1 MNSGEQGAE
10 GGAEKD
16 VEYYYRP
23 GGRRNDG
30 LKAADIVH
38 VLRERIAYLSG
49 GRDKRGGP
57 ILTFPSHTHP
67 ERLKYD
73 DLRRLMT
80 YLASVPSDEVRDRG
94 FTMIL
99 DMRGTKWE
107 TVKPILKAL
116 QECFPGNINMA
127 FIIKP
132 EKFWEKQRTSL
143 GSSKYNFETNMISLD
158 SLNRAIEPCQLTRE
172 FDGTLEYDHEQWIQ
186 LRLMLEEFIWKALD
200 LLDKLDELGEILTNP
215 ELPDDLNGAQMVLEE
230 HNHLKKRVTMAPVE
244 QLAMEGHQILQRITG
259 EYSGSSGRKYVIS
272 GNADFQSA
280 VPQISQLLDNL
291 QSTKQHLNQ
300 LWTVK
305 KMRLEQCLQ
314 LRIFEEDVE
323 KMFEWISHNRDLFLV
338 NYTEIGTCHQMA
350 VELES
355 EHCQFATSAENV
367 YVNITRILGMAQRM
381 CDSGHYASNTIRM
394 EGGKLER
401 EWKSLAAALEDR
413 STVLR
418 MSVVFHKKA
427 EQYLAQVI
435 VWQNTCENLK
445 IPSGIEDLEEALQQ
459 HQNLIETISQ
469 TYAEVCGDG
478 KALLDTLQT
487 PVTSSSANSITAK
500 ADYSEAAGH
509 VLDVVHEVLAHQRH
523 LEQIW
528 HGKKVKLHQRLGLR
542 LFQQDV
548 KQVIDWLNNHGDVFL
563 KKNTSIGKSLQRAKA
578 LQKSH
583 EHFESVARNTITN
596 AEKLLAAADE
606 LAQTGECD
614 ATEIYSEAHELEQ
627 RMHGFLT
634 ALQRR
639 RAVLD
644 LTVIFYS
651 HVHELTNWL
660 EDLYTELQSTELA
673 DSVEGAEQLI
683 AQFNQ
688 QRETTVEAAINTVG
702 EGETLLEQLRLISME
717 TEKAGHSA
725 DYKHIEGVLS
735 QLNDSRSQLEDL
747 WAARKLKLDLC
758 LQLQVFERDSMEVSS
773 QLELLSEELQHMEMV
788 TDGTKA
794 EQLLQIHNESVMHV
808 QNCTYEVI
816 QRGQELAQVM
826 SEHDNDATNRI
837 SVLLEYLNERQVD
850 LEGLAEQKRVRL
862 QQCIHLR
869 NFEIE
874 ARQVILWVRNGESML
889 TDSFMCPN
897 SLVEA
902 EQLKKEHE
910 QFMIAIEKTHFSV
923 VTVTQRAEVMLQQ
936 QHYNGELVRAIAENV
951 TLAWQQL
958 MYHAEERQKLV
969 MASTN
974 WYKTAEQVWS
984 VLESLDRDYKRDED
998 WCNSEKAGTT
1008 NTQAKAAYLVQL
1020 INKHNEQ
1027 KEAFL
1032 RACTL
1037 ARRTAETFL
1046 KYVTRNLH
1054 FLGVQMKFGN
1064 PEQRVK
1070 ATLAKL
1076 LQQENLVL
1084 EYWTMKKRKLEQCH
1098 QFVLFEQ
1105 SAKQALEWI
1114 HDYGEAYLTSHTNL
1128 GSDKNETEA
1137 LLKEHFEFRNRAKET
1152 KENVKLLLQLA
1163 DDFVTKGNIHA
1174 TSIMEWCSMVDKR
1187 YKLFSSRMEKYRV
1200 QLQGKLGVTPQE
1212 QNEKD
1217 EQRQSDSSI
1226 EEKLEQTGTAKEITE
1241 EKRKSARRREF
1252 IMAELLQTE
1261 RTYVKDLETCI
1272 NCYMKPMSQP
1282 NVNVPSGILNKEN
1295 VVFSNMDEI
1304 YEFHKDV
1311 FLKELEKYETIPED
1325 VGHCFV
1331 TWAEKFSIYVTYCK
1345 NKPDSN
1351 ALLVEQAGSFFEEMQ
1366 HKSKLNEPIAS
1377 YLIKPVQR
1385 VTKYQLLLKD
1395 LLTYCE
1401 EHTGEIKEALEVM
1414 MNVPKK
1420 ANDAM
1425 HLSMLEGLEDSL
1437 QAYGEVLLQDNFTVW
1452 DPKQLIKKGR
1462 DRHLFL
1468 FDVCLV
1474 FSKEVKDSS
1483 GKSKYIYKFKLMI
1496 SEINV
1501 TEHIEGDETK
1511 FALWT
1516 GRAPISDYRIILK
1529 ASSLDTKQQWVKKM
1543 RELIQE
1549 RVLYLN
1555 DALKDKQA
1563 TMFKPPPKFFITSR
1577 VSRELEGE
1585 GMEGLSPLERRGS
1598 LISITSNAT
1607 TGTNDSSSSGDRV
1620 QANRAIQDVTV
1631 VMEDY
1636 TASSPRE
1643 VTVLRGQHVEI
1654 IDASPGQV
1662 DWCLVRTFPADG
1674 ADSSQGLVPMSVL
1687 KPMSYL
1693 QTPGARNSID
1703 LDDSMGNAEGTSSP
1717 VSKRR
1722 TSFKKWITT
1731 PVRKLSHGRIDKQG
1745 MLLDKTLQ
1753 KDRMTVTNPL
1763 YADKDSASGDITS
1776 AAEPIIVPQ
1785 VAQKAQLDS
1794 TNEEEEP
1801 AQDIEMP
1808 PPMEIQEHSFKPES
1822 KEVSTDDVTAKLAS
1836 QLSLKPQGDATTS
1849 VDLANQI
1856 ENIVKNRIDL
1866 NSEING
1872 QLAKSADQEL
1882 TQMDSQGT
1890 KEEDEEDDKAG
1901 NDDKDVEAE
1910 KAKLLKKR
1918 QYVVQELYDTEKDY
1932 VKDLASIVEG
1942 YMAYMRDNP
1951 LPDEMEGKDKI
1962 VFGNIHQIYDWHKET
1977 MLAELEKCLTNPARV
1992 GSIFIRYER
2001 RLYMY
2006 VKYCE
2011 NKPKS
2016 EYIVSEFLDTFFEEV
2031 RQKLGHRL
2039 MLPDLLIKPVQR
2051 IMRYQL
2057 LLKDIVKYTE
2067 KAEEDPTELRKALRV
2082 MCVVPKAANDMMQVG
2097 RLQGFD
2103 GKITAQGKLLLQDT
2117 LLVSEASS
2125 GGQQKF
2131 KERRVFLFEQIV
2143 IFSEQIERKKGNFSN
2158 ATYIYKNSLK
2168 VNKMSLC
2175 DRIEGEPLRFQLTDR
2190 TPGSDVRM
2198 IIQANSEENKE
2209 AWIKQIR
2216 SILDMQGDF
2225 LRALQSPIAYQK
2237 ELTKELSAPEF
2248 SSSSGESALRKTQS
2262 HPLNRVH
2269 NLSPSKLVT
2278 AKSQGDS
2285 IGPGSKV
2292 KTDRCKSIP
2301 GPFPQ
2306 SLVELTASEGR
2317 EYSAGKASCPNSPL
2331 ETSRDFLRGNNSDG
2345 SLRKFSSPAVDS
2357 ASGSCSP
2364 KPKRTLFEG
2373 FRNTLGRKSK
2383 SNDSTPSKSAS
2394 DMAATSSPQS
2404 PTMSVSG
2411 GMDVSTVFALE
2422 TGSSEAASMVT
2433 ESSDETAAAAETSIS
2448 PVTSAVVTSS
2458 PTTPA
2463 DRQQQPDTPLT
2474 SGRILFD
2481 YQAIKE
2487 DEVTVSK
2494 GELVQILN
2502 TNHQNMYLIHRP
2514 ANQTSPAAEGWVP
2527 SHIIGPRDGDGSLK
2541 KSSKQMFKIKKPMFR
2556 SPQRTDLDGKEKK
2569 DRDMD
2574 GMSSLERK
2582 SKSLGRDGKPKVK
2595 FSASELGF
2603 DLPPIIQQPLTS
2615 LTVQAGDVA
2624 TLTCKLCGRP
2634 RPVVSWRYQ
2643 DSQMIGPSSRVM
2655 MMYNEEGQ
2663 ATLQISNV
2671 SAADAG
2677 EYSCVAS
2684 SELGTVITRATLS
2697 VLVRPGPPGQ
2707 PVIRNQVGTAV
2718 HLEWAPPLNAQTTP
2732 TMGSGV
2738 PVQIQ
2743 GYTIEFREAGST
2755 QWQLAIPYVPNTSQV
2770 IGELEPGLTYQFRV
2784 SANNAIGMSEP
2795 SKPSPYITIPSE
2807 YELSEREDAPCV
2819 MWKATFDNDFTN
2831 LGEIGKGRF
2840 AVVHRCVQKC
2850 SGQDVACKLITK
2862 RLTRKEA
2869 AEIEFN
2875 TVQSLQHAHL
2885 VKVFD
2890 LYETP
2895 TQYVIIMEMLTQGRL
2910 LEYICSKHHFDELI
2924 AAEYLGQLLDCLHY
2938 LHNCR
2943 IAHLDIKPENLMIE
2957 AAPTAMYLK
2966 LVDFGDARHIYNNYY
2981 IHPMIGHPEFT
2992 SPEVVSG
2999 TPVGLCTDIWS
3010 VGVLL
3015 YVLLSG
3021 VSPFLDESQE
3031 ETCSNI
3037 VRNDFCFPDEYFAGI
3052 SAEAKELVRFML
3064 VEELG
3069 KRPTAQACLDSSW
3082 IKKAAIPRSSPIRPK
3097 PINTSRLSDFIQ
3109 RRKHQSDAFIL
3120 KSLP

>member
-1 MNSGEQGAE
+1 MSSGEQGAE
-10 GGAEKD
+10 GGGEKD

-38 VLRERIAYLSG
+38 VLRERVAYLSG
-49 GRDKRGGP
+49 GRDRRGGP

-67 ERLKYD
+67 ERLKHD

-158 SLNRAIEPCQLTRE
+158 NLNKAIEPNQLTRE
-172 FDGTLEYDHEQWIQ
+172 FDGTLDYDHEQWIQ

-259 EYSGSSGRKYVIS
+259 EYSGTGGRRYVIS

-300 LWTVK
+300 LWSVK

-435 VWQNTCENLK
+435 VWQNTCESLK
-445 IPSGIEDLEEALQQ
+445 IPSGIEELEEALQQ

-627 RMHGFLT
+627 RMHAFLSG
-634 ALQRR
+634 LQRR

-644 LTVIFYS
+644 MTVIFYS

-660 EDLYTELQSTELA
+660 EELHTELQSTELA

-683 AQFNQ
+683 GQFNQ

-717 TEKAGHSA
+717 TEKTGHSA

-747 WAARKLKLDLC
+747 WAARKMKLDLC
-758 LQLQVFERDSMEVSS
+758 LQLQVFERDAMEVSS

-788 TDGTKA
+788 TDGSKA

-826 SEHDNDATNRI
+826 SESDHEATNRI
-837 SVLLEYLNERQVD
+837 GVLLEYLNERQVD
-850 LEGLAEQKRVRL
+850 LEGLAEQKRLRL
-862 QQCIHLR
+862 QQCVHLR

-910 QFMIAIEKTHFSV
+910 QFMIAIEKTHFSLV
-923 VTVTQRAEVMLQQ
+923 AVTQRAEGMLQQ
-936 QHYNGELVRAIAENV
+936 QHYNAELVRAMAENV

-998 WCNSEKAGTT
+998 WCNSDKAGTT

-1020 INKHNEQ
+1020 INKHSEQ

-1054 FLGVQMKFGN
+1054 FLGMQMKFRS

-1070 ATLAKL
+1070 ATLTKL

-1084 EYWTMKKRKLEQCH
+1084 EFWTMKKRKLEQCH

-1114 HDYGEAYLTSHTNL
+1114 HDYGEAYLASHTNV
-1128 GSDKNETEA
+1128 GADKNETEA
-1137 LLKEHFEFRNRAKET
+1137 LLKEHYEFRNRAKET

-1187 YKLFSSRMEKYRV
+1187 YKLFSSRMEKYRL
-1200 QLQGKLGVTPQE
+1200 QLQAKLGVTPQE

-1226 EEKLEQTGTAKEITE
+1226 EEKLEQTSTGKEITE

-1261 RTYVKDLETCI
+1261 RTYVKDLEICI
-1272 NCYMKPMSQP
+1272 NCYMKPMSDSSI
-1282 NVNVPSGILNKEN
+1282 NVPAGIHGKEH

-1311 FLKELEKYETIPED
+1311 FLKELEKYESIPED

-1351 ALLVEQAGSFFEEMQ
+1351 ALLVEQAGLFFEEMQ
-1366 HKSKLNEPIAS
+1366 RKSKLNEPIAS

-1395 LLTYCE
+1395 LLTCCE

-1425 HLSMLEGLEDSL
+1425 HLSMLEGMEDNLEAL
-1437 QAYGEVLLQDNFTVW
+1437 GEVLLQDNFTVW

-1462 DRHLFL
+1462 ERHLFL

-1474 FSKEVKDSS
+1474 FSKEVKDSN

-1496 SEINV
+1496 AEINI

-1563 TMFKPPPKFFITSR
+1563 TMFKPPPKIFNTSR

-1585 GMEGLSPLERRGS
+1585 AGALEDMTALERRGS
-1598 LISITSNAT
+1598 LMSIVSSTT
-1607 TGTNDSSSSGDRV
+1607 TGTNDSSSSGGGPG
-1620 QANRAIQDVTV
+1620 QAKGAPELTV

-1636 TASSPRE
+1636 AASSPKE
-1643 VTVLRGQHVEI
+1643 VSVQRGQQVEV
-1654 IDASPGQV
+1654 IDASPGQL
-1662 DWCLVRTFPADG
+1662 DWCLVRTLPPDG
-1674 ADSSQGLVPMSVL
+1674 ADSAQGLVPVSVL
-1687 KPMSYL
+1687 KPLAFL

-1703 LDDSMGNAEGTSSP
+1703 LDDSMGNTEGTSSP

-1722 TSFKKWITT
+1722 SSFKKWLTT
-1731 PVRKLSHGRIDKQG
+1731 PVRKLSHGKIEKQGG
-1745 MLLDKTLQ
+1745 MLLDPQRALQRGDRRTLI
-1753 KDRMTVTNPL
+1753 NPL
-1763 YADKDSASGDITS
+1763 GADRDSTGGESVVTGDQTI
-1776 AAEPIIVPQ
+1776 APQ
-1785 VAQKAQLDS
+1785 VAVVNQKSPLDATS
-1794 TNEEEEP
+1794 EEEEP

-1808 PPMEIQEHSFKPES
+1808 PPMEIQEHSFKPDN
-1822 KEVSTDDVTAKLAS
+1822 KEVSTDDVT
-1836 QLSLKPQGDATTS
+1836 
-1849 VDLANQI
+1849 
-1856 ENIVKNRIDL
+1856 
-1866 NSEING
+1866 
-1872 QLAKSADQEL
+1872 
-1882 TQMDSQGT
+1882 T
-1890 KEEDEEDDKAG
+1890 K
-1901 NDDKDVEAE
+1901 
-1910 KAKLLKKR
+1910 
-1918 QYVVQELYDTEKDY
+1918 
-1932 VKDLASIVEG
+1932 
-1942 YMAYMRDNP
+1942 
-1951 LPDEMEGKDKI
+1951 
-1962 VFGNIHQIYDWHKET
+1962 
-1977 MLAELEKCLTNPARV
+1977 
-1992 GSIFIRYER
+1992 
-2001 RLYMY
+2001 
-2006 VKYCE
+2006 
-2011 NKPKS
+2011 
-2016 EYIVSEFLDTFFEEV
+2016 
-2031 RQKLGHRL
+2031 
-2039 MLPDLLIKPVQR
+2039 
-2051 IMRYQL
+2051 
-2057 LLKDIVKYTE
+2057 
-2067 KAEEDPTELRKALRV
+2067 
-2082 MCVVPKAANDMMQVG
+2082 
-2097 RLQGFD
+2097 
-2103 GKITAQGKLLLQDT
+2103 
-2117 LLVSEASS
+2117 LVS
-2125 GGQQKF
+2125 
-2131 KERRVFLFEQIV
+2131 
-2143 IFSEQIERKKGNFSN
+2143 
-2158 ATYIYKNSLK
+2158 
-2168 VNKMSLC
+2168 
-2175 DRIEGEPLRFQLTDR
+2175 
-2190 TPGSDVRM
+2190 
-2198 IIQANSEENKE
+2198 
-2209 AWIKQIR
+2209 
-2216 SILDMQGDF
+2216 DF
-2225 LRALQSPIAYQK
+2225 
-2237 ELTKELSAPEF
+2237 
-2248 SSSSGESALRKTQS
+2248 
-2262 HPLNRVH
+2262 
-2269 NLSPSKLVT
+2269 
-2278 AKSQGDS
+2278 
-2285 IGPGSKV
+2285 
-2292 KTDRCKSIP
+2292 
-2301 GPFPQ
+2301 
-2306 SLVELTASEGR
+2306 
-2317 EYSAGKASCPNSPL
+2317 
-2331 ETSRDFLRGNNSDG
+2331 
-2345 SLRKFSSPAVDS
+2345 
-2357 ASGSCSP
+2357 
-2364 KPKRTLFEG
+2364 
-2373 FRNTLGRKSK
+2373 
-2383 SNDSTPSKSAS
+2383 
-2394 DMAATSSPQS
+2394 
-2404 PTMSVSG
+2404 
-2411 GMDVSTVFALE
+2411 
-2422 TGSSEAASMVT
+2422 
-2433 ESSDETAAAAETSIS
+2433 
-2448 PVTSAVVTSS
+2448 
-2458 PTTPA
+2458 
-2463 DRQQQPDTPLT
+2463 
-2474 SGRILFD
+2474 
-2481 YQAIKE
+2481 
-2487 DEVTVSK
+2487 
-2494 GELVQILN
+2494 
-2502 TNHQNMYLIHRP
+2502 
-2514 ANQTSPAAEGWVP
+2514 
-2527 SHIIGPRDGDGSLK
+2527 
-2541 KSSKQMFKIKKPMFR
+2541 
-2556 SPQRTDLDGKEKK
+2556 
-2569 DRDMD
+2569 
-2574 GMSSLERK
+2574 
-2582 SKSLGRDGKPKVK
+2582 
-2595 FSASELGF
+2595 
-2603 DLPPIIQQPLTS
+2603 
-2615 LTVQAGDVA
+2615 
-2624 TLTCKLCGRP
+2624 
-2634 RPVVSWRYQ
+2634 
-2643 DSQMIGPSSRVM
+2643 
-2655 MMYNEEGQ
+2655 
-2663 ATLQISNV
+2663 
-2671 SAADAG
+2671 
-2677 EYSCVAS
+2677 
-2684 SELGTVITRATLS
+2684 
-2697 VLVRPGPPGQ
+2697 
-2707 PVIRNQVGTAV
+2707 
-2718 HLEWAPPLNAQTTP
+2718 
-2732 TMGSGV
+2732 
-2738 PVQIQ
+2738 
-2743 GYTIEFREAGST
+2743 
-2755 QWQLAIPYVPNTSQV
+2755 
-2770 IGELEPGLTYQFRV
+2770 
-2784 SANNAIGMSEP
+2784 
-2795 SKPSPYITIPSE
+2795 
-2807 YELSEREDAPCV
+2807 
-2819 MWKATFDNDFTN
+2819 
-2831 LGEIGKGRF
+2831 
-2840 AVVHRCVQKC
+2840 
-2850 SGQDVACKLITK
+2850 
-2862 RLTRKEA
+2862 
-2869 AEIEFN
+2869 
-2875 TVQSLQHAHL
+2875 
-2885 VKVFD
+2885 
-2890 LYETP
+2890 
-2895 TQYVIIMEMLTQGRL
+2895 
-2910 LEYICSKHHFDELI
+2910 
-2924 AAEYLGQLLDCLHY
+2924 
-2938 LHNCR
+2938 
-2943 IAHLDIKPENLMIE
+2943 
-2957 AAPTAMYLK
+2957 
-2966 LVDFGDARHIYNNYY
+2966 
-2981 IHPMIGHPEFT
+2981 
-2992 SPEVVSG
+2992 
-2999 TPVGLCTDIWS
+2999 
-3010 VGVLL
+3010 
-3015 YVLLSG
+3015 
-3021 VSPFLDESQE
+3021 
-3031 ETCSNI
+3031 
-3037 VRNDFCFPDEYFAGI
+3037 
-3052 SAEAKELVRFML
+3052 
-3064 VEELG
+3064 
-3069 KRPTAQACLDSSW
+3069 
-3082 IKKAAIPRSSPIRPK
+3082 
-3097 PINTSRLSDFIQ
+3097 
-3109 RRKHQSDAFIL
+3109 
-3120 KSLP
+3120 